1 MTFYACTV
9 LEEAP
14 RLSKDRGSG
23 FFLSQVASKTVLG
36 RDLPPVT
43 VYLHLQNPVMPP
55 CAPVVAIRRG
65 RLPGSHGHQSGSDR
79 ITPYGQPISLLL
91 TSFGGEEMA
100 CSRQVERGPSCNA
113 PAIGPWLEK
122 WLGCEKQCLLPA
134 SMTLKSLYG
143 CSGKH
148 RQVLGRW
155 MYLLVEKPTGRP
167 LFANTTTGL
176 ARVAGELGEALAG
189 SFSRKLNQDDKNLP
203 RFSPLSTPIH
213 VQLTRNKVVCFC
225 GRRPRG
231 F

>member
-1 MTFYACTV
+1 
-9 LEEAP
+9 
-14 RLSKDRGSG
+14 
-23 FFLSQVASKTVLG
+23 
-36 RDLPPVT
+36 
-43 VYLHLQNPVMPP
+43 
-55 CAPVVAIRRG
+55 
-65 RLPGSHGHQSGSDR
+65 
-79 ITPYGQPISLLL
+79 
-91 TSFGGEEMA
+91 
-100 CSRQVERGPSCNA
+100 
-113 PAIGPWLEK
+113 
-122 WLGCEKQCLLPA
+122 
-134 SMTLKSLYG
+134 MTLKSLYG

-225 GRRPRG
+225 GCRPEGVLKIETIVRRARAQYRPVLRRNTQPNG
-231 F
+231 VKRSFLRRTTNTISSYNLANSMMKMRE